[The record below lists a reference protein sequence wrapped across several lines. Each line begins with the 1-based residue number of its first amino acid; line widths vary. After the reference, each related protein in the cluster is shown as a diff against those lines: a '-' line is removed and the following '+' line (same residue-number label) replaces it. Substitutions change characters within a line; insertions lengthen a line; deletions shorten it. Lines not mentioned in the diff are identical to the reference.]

1 MTTNQT
7 NLSGHCALITGAA
20 HRIGAAIARL
30 LHAQGMDLLIHYRQS
45 AAPAES
51 LRDELEAQRPDSVRL
66 VQADLHEQESHQQLV
81 DSALE
86 FRQRLDLLVNNA
98 SSFYPTPLAEATQEQ
113 WDDLIGSNLKAPFFL
128 SRAAAPHLRQHRGAI
143 INLIDI
149 HAERPLKNYPIYSVA
164 KAGNA
169 MLVKSLARELGPEI
183 RVNGIAPGAILWPE
197 QGLSDED
204 RETILERTALKRPG
218 TPEDIAQTLLFLLRD
233 APYITGQI
241 IAVDGGRTLQQ

>member
-1 MTTNQT
+1 M
-7 NLSGHCALITGAA
+7 NLNGKCALITGAA

-30 LHAQGMDLLIHYRQS
+30 LHTQGMDLLIHYRNS
-45 AAPAES
+45 AASAEA
-51 LRDELEAQRPDSVRL
+51 LRDSLQSQRADSVML
-66 VQADLHEQESHQQLV
+66 VQADLQASESYPKLIESV
-81 DSALE
+81 LS
-86 FRQRLDLLVNNA
+86 FRGRLDLLVNNA
-98 SSFYPTPLAEATQEQ
+98 SSFYRTPLGDASIEQ

-128 SRAAAPHLRQHRGAI
+128 SQAAAPLLRQYQGTI
-143 INLIDI
+143 INLLDI
-149 HAERPLKNYPIYSVA
+149 HAERPLKGYPIYSIA

-197 QGLSDED
+197 QGLSQDD
-204 RETILERTALKRPG
+204 QATILERTAMKRPG
-218 TPEDIAQTLLFLLRD
+218 TPDDIANTLLFLLRD

>member
-1 MTTNQT
+1 MTTNKR
-7 NLSGHCALITGAA
+7 NLSGQCALITGAA

-30 LHAQGMDLLIHYRQS
+30 LHSHGMDLLIHYRHS
-45 AAPAES
+45 VTPAEA
-51 LRDELEAQRPDSVRL
+51 LRDELETARPDSVRL
-66 VQADLHEQESHQQLV
+66 VQADLHDPESYQRLV
-81 DSALE
+81 NSALTY
-86 FRQRLDLLVNNA
+86 RQRLDLLVNNA
-98 SSFYPTPLAEATQEQ
+98 SSFYPTPVAEATQQQ

-128 SRAAAPHLRQHRGAI
+128 SRAAAPLLREQQGVI

-149 HAERPLKNYPIYSVA
+149 HAERPLKNHPIYSVA

-197 QGLSDED
+197 QGLTDED

-218 TPEDIAQTLLFLLRD
+218 TPEDIAHTLLFLLMD